1 MNKKAANFGF
11 GGFFMF
17 KIIWRLERED
27 SCHGTNF
34 YRAPFL
40 SIFIKVIFHQAFVID
55 VEMLSTSQL
64 KQGKL
69 KPHFCLNTLW
79 VN

>member
-1 MNKKAANFGF
+1 ML
-11 GGFFMF
+11 
-17 KIIWRLERED
+17 KIRLILELED
-27 SCHGTNF
+27 SYHGTNF
-34 YRAPFL
+34 YRSLFL